1 MRRHNWLALLVV
13 FALGGIVNL
22 NRPAEFFLP
31 SSIAAPTAL
40 APQTRNEGGVQ
51 VKVTPKNIT
60 VTADTWDFEV
70 ALNTHSV
77 ALDQDLAK
85 ITVMVDAQ
93 GKQYR
98 PITWDGDPPG
108 GHHRRGT
115 VRFEPLAQL
124 PSSLELR
131 INGIGGV
138 DARVFHWQ
146 LQQR

>member
-13 FALGGIVNL
+13 LALGGTLSVKG
-22 NRPAEFFLP
+22 PAGFLLA
-31 SSIAAPTAL
+31 SSVAAPTAL
-40 APQTRNEGGVQ
+40 APQTRSEGGVQ

-60 VTADTWDFEV
+60 VAAETWDFEV

-77 ALDQDLAK
+77 PLDQDLAK
-85 ITVMVDAQ
+85 ITVLVDAQ

-98 PITWDGDPPG
+98 PIAWDGDPPG
-108 GHHRRGT
+108 GHHRRGI
-115 VRFEPLAQL
+115 VRFKPLAQL

-138 DARVFHWQ
+138 DARAFHWQ
-146 LQQR
+146 LQ